1 MAGLHTLQAAQAG
14 SLAQRTYKPLLRP
27 GRHKTI
33 GFAQRS
39 QALIVANGNPLQLHS
54 LQDVVLRAA
63 ISPTT
68 GSQHAF

>member
-27 GRHKTI
+27 GRHKII

-39 QALIVANGNPLQLHS
+39 QALIVANGNP
-54 LQDVVLRAA
+54 
-63 ISPTT
+63 
-68 GSQHAF
+68 F